1 VEEEMNIGVFVCHC
15 GTNIGGFVDVPA
27 VVEYAKTLPK
37 VVCAEP
43 NLYTCSSEGLESI
56 KRGIEECHLN
66 RVVVASC
73 TPRTH
78 EPLFRET
85 CEEAGVNK
93 YLFEFA
99 NIRDQCSW
107 VHMKEKEKATE
118 KAKDLVRMAVAKA
131 ALLEP
136 QKEMTSEVIPSA
148 AVIGGGIAGMTAAL
162 SLANR
167 GFEVHLV
174 EKESQLGG
182 ILLSLYKLF
191 PTGEDSF
198 ESLMPKIDAV
208 NKNEKIKIYTDAVVK
223 EVKGYIGNYEIKIK
237 KREEEREI
245 KVGTIIVATGATE
258 LIPHG
263 FYRYDEY
270 DNVITQMELE
280 KMLKEKN
287 VDRFYDSVVMIQCV
301 GARGQ
306 YVTYCSKICCM
317 VAIKNA
323 IIIKE
328 TCPDAD
334 VYILHNDIQTYGA
347 EYEEYYK
354 KARDM
359 GVFFVRYPAERR
371 PEVSK
376 SVDEELHV
384 RVCHERLGIEMDIK
398 ADLVVLSTPLVQ
410 NPDAENLSRL
420 LKVPLGQDKFFFEA
434 HVKLRPVDF
443 ATDGIYLCGT
453 AHGPEDIAGSVAQ
466 AYAAA
471 SHASIP
477 LEKRFVQAEAI
488 TSVVDEERCIGCGV
502 CESVCPYGAIE
513 VVENI
518 AKVTEVKC
526 KGCGCCGSSCIKR
539 AITMRHFSDVQLV
552 AQARASLA

>member
-1 VEEEMNIGVFVCHC
+1 
-15 GTNIGGFVDVPA
+15 
-27 VVEYAKTLPK
+27 
-37 VVCAEP
+37 
-43 NLYTCSSEGLESI
+43 
-56 KRGIEECHLN
+56 
-66 RVVVASC
+66 
-73 TPRTH
+73 
-78 EPLFRET
+78 LFRET

-107 VHMKEKEKATE
+107 VHMQKKEEATE

-136 QKEMTSEVIPSA
+136 QEEVTSEVMPSA

-174 EKESQLGG
+174 EKESRLGG
-182 ILLSLYKLF
+182 MLLSLYKLF
-191 PTGEDSF
+191 PTDEDSF

-223 EVKGYIGNYEIKIK
+223 EVKGYIGNYEITIK
-237 KREEEREI
+237 KREEESEI

-258 LIPHG
+258 FIPHA

-280 KMLKEKN
+280 RIFKEKKF
-287 VDRFYDSVVMIQCV
+287 DYESVVMIQCV

-306 YVTYCSKICCM
+306 YVSYCSKICCM

-323 IIIKE
+323 IIIKQIH
-328 TCPDAD
+328 PDAD
-334 VYILHNDIQTYGA
+334 VYILHNDIQTYGTK
-347 EYEEYYK
+347 YEEYYK

-359 GVFFVRYPAERR
+359 GIFFIRYPVERR
-371 PEVSK
+371 PNVSK
-376 SVDEELHV
+376 VDEELHV
-384 RVCHERLGIEMDIK
+384 RVYHERLGIELDIK

-410 NPDAENLSRL
+410 NPDATDLSKL

-453 AHGPEDIAGSVAQ
+453 AHGPEDIAGSVSQ

-471 SHASIP
+471 SRASIP
-477 LEKRFVQAEAI
+477 LSKGFVAAEAI
-488 TSVVDEERCIGCGV
+488 TSSVDEDKCVGCGI
-502 CESVCPYGAIE
+502 CQSVCPYGAIE
-513 VVENI
+513 VVEKEEEKRKAN
-518 AKVTEVKC
+518 VTPVKC
-526 KGCGCCGSSCIKR
+526 KGCGTCGSSCIKG
-539 AITMRHFSDVQLV
+539 AIIMQHFSDEQLIAQERAALEV
-552 AQARASLA
+552 A